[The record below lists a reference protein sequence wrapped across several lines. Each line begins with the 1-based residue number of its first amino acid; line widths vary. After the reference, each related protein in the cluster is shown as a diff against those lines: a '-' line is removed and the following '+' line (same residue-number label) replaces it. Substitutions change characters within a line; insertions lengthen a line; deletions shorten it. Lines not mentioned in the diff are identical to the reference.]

1 YVTNM
6 GYRLSLTPSFPA
18 GTDASLLPRFVLTV
32 KASSTQTQ
40 PYDFYYLAPAGMF
53 TLSVVVT
60 KQPIAGAN
68 PVQRVVCGTSGLEY
82 LGLMQSGGNLMYF
95 FPAQAAYAGGFG
107 GGSSSAAGLSKVAQ
121 TSWAYLTGPGGA
133 SLNYYAQPLGAA
145 LYSGD
150 TSKNF
155 ASFLELCGGTLPGAI
170 NLTAQVPTMFPMA
183 PFSGIQDTDYT
194 AYQQLELQ
202 VLNPVRRSLIY
213 QLAPPPQVP
222 ITPPPPTAGTPQG
235 LLASFDS
242 TGVSFTI
249 AQSS

>member
-1 YVTNM
+1 TGIRYFADDPTQPGTGVLASWRFPLFDPEDPNAASLPTSASLDPLDPVSTLRSYFGLVAPGQTSGPALTSFYVTNM

-145 LYSGD
+145 LYSGG
-150 TSKNF
+150 TSQNF
-155 ASFLELCGGTLPGAI
+155 ASFLELWA
-170 NLTAQVPTMFPMA
+170 
-183 PFSGIQDTDYT
+183 
-194 AYQQLELQ
+194 ELC
-202 VLNPVRRSLIY
+202 RARS
-213 QLAPPPQVP
+213 
-222 ITPPPPTAGTPQG
+222 
-235 LLASFDS
+235 
-242 TGVSFTI
+242 
-249 AQSS
+249 